1 MLRDTYATIATVQ
14 VGTEYIG
21 ASGVQSFQNSHYRD
35 FNPTNLIGGLRMTTT
50 AYKQSGA
57 MQWRMRPGD
66 FTATTLQVP
75 ATDPLT

>member
-50 AYKQSGA
+50 AYK
-57 MQWRMRPGD
+57 
-66 FTATTLQVP
+66 
-75 ATDPLT
+75 